1 MFLYPLYQLKG
12 VGAMTKQEIEQT
24 LRDYHWMIREIERL
38 RELLAEVDDGVVRS
52 YEDADMPRSKGG
64 RSDPVAIEAS
74 RRERHW
80 KKLHSYEQKVMY
92 IQERIDIIHD
102 ERERTVLDCMLDG
115 MSMRAI
121 AHHMGL
127 SRRHVQNI
135 KDRIVDLFHRTERVA
150 C

>member
-1 MFLYPLYQLKG
+1 
-12 VGAMTKQEIEQT
+12 MTKQEIEQT

-38 RELLAEVDDGVVRS
+38 RELLGDAGERVVRS
-52 YEDADMPRSKGG
+52 YELLDMPKPQSG
-64 RSDPVAIEAS
+64 RSDPVALEVS

-80 KKLHSYEQKVMY
+80 KKLRTYEQKIMY
-92 IQERIDIIHD
+92 VQERLDIIQD

-127 SRRHVQNI
+127 SRRHVQNL
-135 KDRIVDLFHRTERVA
+135 KDSIVEQFYRSQKA
-150 C
+150 AS

>member
-1 MFLYPLYQLKG
+1 
-12 VGAMTKQEIEQT
+12 MTKHEIEQT

-38 RELLAEVDDGVVRS
+38 RELLGDAGERIVQNFEVLG
-52 YEDADMPRSKGG
+52 MPKAKGG
-64 RSDPVAIEAS
+64 RSDPVALEAS

-80 KKLHSYEQKVMY
+80 KKLRAYERKVMY
-92 IQERIDIIHD
+92 VQERLDIIQD

-127 SRRHVQNI
+127 SRRHIQNM
-135 KDRIVDLFHRTERVA
+135 KDSIVEQFYTCSDRA
-150 C
+150 AS

>member
-1 MFLYPLYQLKG
+1 
-12 VGAMTKQEIEQT
+12 MTNQEIEQI

-38 RELLAEVDDGVVRS
+38 RELLDDVGKHLSRN
-52 YEDADMPRSKGG
+52 YEEMDMPKSKGN
-64 RSDPVAIEAS
+64 RSDPVALEVS

-80 KKLHSYEQKVMY
+80 KKLRSYEQKVMFV
-92 IQERIDIIHD
+92 QERLDIIQD

-127 SRRHVQNI
+127 SRRHVQNL
-135 KDRIVDLFHRTERVA
+135 KDSIVEQFYRSQKA
-150 C
+150 AS

>member
-1 MFLYPLYQLKG
+1 
-12 VGAMTKQEIEQT
+12 MTKHEIEQT

-38 RELLAEVDDGVVRS
+38 RELLGDAGERVVRN
-52 YEDADMPRSKGG
+52 YELLDMPKPQGG
-64 RSDPVAIEAS
+64 RSDPVALEAS

-80 KKLHSYEQKVMY
+80 KKLRAYERKVMY
-92 IQERIDIIHD
+92 VQERLDIIQD

-127 SRRHVQNI
+127 SRRHVRNMI
-135 KDRIVDLFHRTERVA
+135 DHIVDQFFGTEKTA